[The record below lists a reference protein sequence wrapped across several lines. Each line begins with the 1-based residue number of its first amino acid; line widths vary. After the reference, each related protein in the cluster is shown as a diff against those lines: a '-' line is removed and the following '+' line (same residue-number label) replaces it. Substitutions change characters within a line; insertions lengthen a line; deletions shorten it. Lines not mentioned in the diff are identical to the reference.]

1 MKRIMYWLAV
11 VATIIQACACIAME
25 FEIFVATH
33 LNPDAV
39 IIEAYLMGVCLIVEI
54 VCILYRVHSS
64 KR

>member
-1 MKRIMYWLAV
+1 MKRIMYWLSV
-11 VATIIQACACIAME
+11 VAVIIQACACIAMG

-33 LNPDAV
+33 LNPDII
-39 IIEAYLMGVCLIVEI
+39 IIEAYLMGVCLFVEI

>member
-1 MKRIMYWLAV
+1 MKPIMYWLAV
-11 VATIIQACACIAME
+11 VAVIIQACACIAMG

-33 LNPDAV
+33 LNSDV
-39 IIEAYLMGVCLIVEI
+39 IIIEAYLIGVCLIVEI